1 LKILRKNST
10 KREDDEEEVLS
21 KEEKKKKRKI
31 GAYDQLQVPNH
42 SLGGYSHRERWS
54 HTRLKVIS
62 RRTRKENFKSMDS
75 TFTPIGRADSRT
87 QRFWPLY

>member
-1 LKILRKNST
+1 LRKNST
-10 KREDDEEEVLS
+10 KREDDEEEYLS
-21 KEEKKKKRKI
+21 KEEKKKKKRKI
-31 GAYDQLQVPNH
+31 GAYDQLQVPDR

-62 RRTRKENFKSMDS
+62 RRTRKENFESMDS

-87 QRFWPLY
+87 RRFWPLY